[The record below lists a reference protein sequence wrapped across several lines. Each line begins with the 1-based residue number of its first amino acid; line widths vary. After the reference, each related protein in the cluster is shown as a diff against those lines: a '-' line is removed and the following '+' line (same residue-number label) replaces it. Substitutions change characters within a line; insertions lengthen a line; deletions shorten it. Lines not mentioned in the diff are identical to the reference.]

1 MLSWQ
6 PGSRPPG
13 YVCLLVTDNMSQVKP
28 VLEKLRR
35 TLLGAGVLLLTS
47 SVLLVGLI
55 QTGTEDGVY
64 GECRKQTG
72 KPFGG
77 AVRSQ
82 LWFCCSGSASLAT
95 FDHISFSF
103 AFLGSALRPHK
114 GHSRAPWHLLD
125 RASCHGVDCADSAM
139 LCRVLYVLCCSAWWR
154 LRQGCSTPGHC

>member
-1 MLSWQ
+1 
-6 PGSRPPG
+6 
-13 YVCLLVTDNMSQVKP
+13 MSQVKP

-82 LWFCCSGSASLAT
+82 LWF
-95 FDHISFSF
+95 
-103 AFLGSALRPHK
+103 
-114 GHSRAPWHLLD
+114 LLFWFCF
-125 RASCHGVDCADSAM
+125 SCHLRSYFVLLCFPWIRIATPEKAQQGAM
-139 LCRVLYVLCCSAWWR
+139 AL
-154 LRQGCSTPGHC
+154 T